1 MGERTVT
8 SGGEVLRELLAE
20 GVSPWL
26 DGLRRSLLAS
36 GALARL
42 VAAGEVRGAT
52 SDPGALAAEVADG
65 TAYRQ
70 QLAHLA
76 CRSVPPT
83 TAVQALCAY
92 DLRAACDELRPVFA
106 ATRGLDG
113 HVSMGPDPWLA
124 GGSRVTADALA
135 DAAAALHGAACRPNA
150 LVKIPAT
157 DEGLAATGAC
167 LARGIG
173 VHVTGIFSVR
183 RYEQVVD
190 VWFAGLE
197 RARAAGLDLS
207 AIPSLASLPVAR
219 IDAEA
224 DARLRAAGRAGG
236 TAAPGARDTASL
248 AVARLVYRRYEEGL
262 GSARWRVLA
271 AAGARPQRLMWSVG
285 SPVETEPRGVPYVES
300 LVAWGTVS
308 AMSGTT
314 LAAAGRRGRL
324 RGDTLTG
331 QDGAARAAVVR
342 FEAAGVSFDEVAG
355 ALESESAV
363 RAGQAWGALRGAV
376 ADRLR
381 EGSGG

>member
-1 MGERTVT
+1 MT

-52 SDPGALAAEVADG
+52 SDPGALAAEVARG
-65 TAYRQ
+65 TAYGQ
-70 QLAHLA
+70 QLSHLA
-76 CRSVPPT
+76 CRSVPPA

-106 ATRGLDG
+106 STQGLDG
-113 HVSMGPDPWLA
+113 HVSMGLDPRPA
-124 GGSRVTADALA
+124 GAARVTAATFA
-135 DAAAALHGAACRPNA
+135 DAAAALHRAACRPNA

-157 DEGLAATGAC
+157 DEGLAAARAC

-173 VHVTGIFSVR
+173 VHVTDVFSLR

-190 VWFAGLE
+190 VWFDGLE

-219 IDAEA
+219 IDAA
-224 DARLRAAGRAGG
+224 VDALLRAGG
-236 TAAPGARDTASL
+236 AAMPGIRGTAAL
-248 AVARLVYRRYEEGL
+248 ALARLVYRRYEEGL

-271 AAGARPQRLMWSVG
+271 AAGARPQRVMWSVG
-285 SPVETEPRGVPYVES
+285 SPVEAVPRGVPYVES

-308 AMSGTT
+308 AMSEAT

-331 QDGAARAAVVR
+331 QERAAREAVVR
-342 FEAAGVSFDEVAG
+342 LEGLGVSFDEVAG
-355 ALESESAV
+355 RLEAESGERV
-363 RAGQAWGALRGAV
+363 GGSWRALRGAV
-376 ADRLR
+376 TERLL
-381 EGSGG
+381 GGPGG